1 MDDDQF
7 NINIRKYL
15 KKVGITSQRE
25 IENAVRSALDTKAM
39 SGDETLDVKVRLSIG
54 ALNLSV
60 DIDGEIEGVF
70 IGVANQL
77 WYSRKKQAADLFFY
91 VTDKGK
97 GWGSSL
103 LRRYIQWARFN
114 KGVAE
119 ITLGVMSGIGDMER
133 TKKLYEKLGAVK
145 VGDSYVLPKEK

>member
-1 MDDDQF
+1 M
-7 NINIRKYL
+7 IRVANNSDIPQII
-15 KKVGITSQRE
+15 KVCKEAHQ
-25 IENAVRSALDTKAM
+25 
-39 SGDETLDVKVRLSIG
+39 LSISKDVPLDEGILRKNTQVCILSAEHLVNVVEIGG
-54 ALNLSV
+54 A
-60 DIDGEIEGVF
+60 IEGVF

-77 WYSRKKQAADLFFY
+77 WYSRKKQATDLFFY
-91 VTDKGK
+91 TTDKGK

-133 TKKLYEKLGAVK
+133 TKKLYERLGAVK

>member
-1 MDDDQF
+1 MV
-7 NINIRKYL
+7 NVVEI
-15 KKVGITSQRE
+15 VG
-25 IENAVRSALDTKAM
+25 V
-39 SGDETLDVKVRLSIG
+39 
-54 ALNLSV
+54 
-60 DIDGEIEGVF
+60 IEGVF
-70 IGVANQL
+70 IGVTNQL
-77 WYSRKKQAADLFFY
+77 WYSRKKQSADLFFY
-91 VTDKGK
+91 VTQKGR

-133 TKKLYEKLGAVK
+133 TKKLYEKLGAVQ

>member
-25 IENAVRSALDTKAM
+25 IESAVRSALDSKAM

-60 DIDGEIEGVF
+60 DIDGEI
-70 IGVANQL
+70 
-77 WYSRKKQAADLFFY
+77 
-91 VTDKGK
+91 
-97 GWGSSL
+97 SL
-103 LRRYIQWARFN
+103 
-114 KGVAE
+114 
-119 ITLGVMSGIGDMER
+119 S
-133 TKKLYEKLGAVK
+133 
-145 VGDSYVLPKEK
+145 

>member
-25 IENAVRSALDTKAM
+25 IESAVRSALDTKAM

-60 DIDGEIEGVF
+60 DIDGEI
-70 IGVANQL
+70 
-77 WYSRKKQAADLFFY
+77 
-91 VTDKGK
+91 
-97 GWGSSL
+97 SL
-103 LRRYIQWARFN
+103 
-114 KGVAE
+114 
-119 ITLGVMSGIGDMER
+119 S
-133 TKKLYEKLGAVK
+133 
-145 VGDSYVLPKEK
+145 